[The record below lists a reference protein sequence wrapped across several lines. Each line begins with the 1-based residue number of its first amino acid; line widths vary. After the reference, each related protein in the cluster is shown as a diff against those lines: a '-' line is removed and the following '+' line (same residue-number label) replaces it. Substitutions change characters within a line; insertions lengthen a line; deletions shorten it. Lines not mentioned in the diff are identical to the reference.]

1 LKANLDIGN
10 NGSKTMWLS
19 MNDSGEVSEFLV
31 AKISLRKP
39 VALFGHWPC
48 TKMNHSG
55 LVLYLILHPEEIPI
69 LSGAKVIGLE
79 INLPSGF
86 WDDIYRGRR
95 KGRID
100 LIFQKEDDTYLV
112 EVLDKKNPSEKNV
125 ERVREYV
132 RSLSRTWTMLR
143 ITPIIVCPSDSL
155 QSVLLEKVRTE

>member
-1 LKANLDIGN
+1 
-10 NGSKTMWLS
+10 MVVV
-19 MNDSGEVSEFLV
+19 NDSEEIAEVLV

-39 VALFGHWPC
+39 VALFGHWLC

-69 LSGAKVIGLE
+69 LSGAEVIGLE
-79 INLPSGF
+79 VNLPSGF

-100 LIFQKEDDTYLV
+100 LILQKEDGTYLV
-112 EVLDKKNPSEKNV
+112 EVLDKKNPSEKDV
-125 ERVREYV
+125 ERVKEYV
-132 RSLSRTWTMLR
+132 RGLSRTWTMLK